1 MYTISQRLKEIA
13 GLVTVGS
20 RVADIGADH
29 GYLSIYLV
37 KEDIASYVYTCD
49 IGEGPLNNARRNIE
63 KSGVKN
69 IELRLCDGLDGI
81 DPESVDTVIIA
92 GMGGDVI
99 SGIIERAPWIKAKNY
114 TLILQPMTSADTL
127 RHYLIENNFGVQ
139 KEISISE
146 NGKVY
151 TAFAA
156 VYTGQKQ
163 NLSPAFYH
171 IGLLKY
177 QSETDKAYIDK
188 QLRILK
194 KCQSDI
200 ENVPQK
206 ENLFREITATINE
219 IEKIIG

>member
-37 KEDIASYVYTCD
+37 KEGIASFVYTCD

-99 SGIIERAPWIKAKNY
+99 SGIIERVPWIKAKNY
-114 TLILQPMTSADTL
+114 TLILQPMPFLNPSL
-127 RHYLIENNFGVQ
+127 
-139 KEISISE
+139 
-146 NGKVY
+146 
-151 TAFAA
+151 TASLVFIVPDLQRNLTPHKTGRWWVLCFRA
-156 VYTGQKQ
+156 V
-163 NLSPAFYH
+163 NLAWVKS
-171 IGLLKY
+171 
-177 QSETDKAYIDK
+177 
-188 QLRILK
+188 
-194 KCQSDI
+194 
-200 ENVPQK
+200 
-206 ENLFREITATINE
+206 
-219 IEKIIG
+219 

>member
-1 MYTISQRLKEIA
+1 
-13 GLVTVGS
+13 
-20 RVADIGADH
+20 
-29 GYLSIYLV
+29 
-37 KEDIASYVYTCD
+37 
-49 IGEGPLNNARRNIE
+49 
-63 KSGVKN
+63 
-69 IELRLCDGLDGI
+69 
-81 DPESVDTVIIA
+81 
-92 GMGGDVI
+92 
-99 SGIIERAPWIKAKNY
+99 
-114 TLILQPMTSADTL
+114 
-127 RHYLIENNFGVQ
+127 VQ
-139 KEISISE
+139 KEISIAE

-151 TAFAA
+151 TAFS
-156 VYTGQKQ
+156 VVFTGQKQ